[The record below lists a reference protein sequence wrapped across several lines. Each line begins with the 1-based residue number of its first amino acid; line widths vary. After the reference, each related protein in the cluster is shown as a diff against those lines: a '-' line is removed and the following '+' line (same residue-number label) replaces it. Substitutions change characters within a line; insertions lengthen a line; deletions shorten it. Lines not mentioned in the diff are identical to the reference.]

1 MTLVLQASFDMPENG
16 FKRRGFLR
24 VLRKRFDVGSDTFV
38 GHRFHGSR
46 GSSGDRR
53 PVRGPA
59 ANGCGEKT
67 RKVGPAERGILYKND
82 EKQSFLLN
90 QNKLVYF

>member
-46 GSSGDRR
+46 GSSKNK
-53 PVRGPA
+53 A
-59 ANGCGEKT
+59 FYSTKT
-67 RKVGPAERGILYKND
+67 NWSIFNN
-82 EKQSFLLN
+82 FLTVTFGFNL
-90 QNKLVYF
+90 